1 MTASDPA
8 SALGGS
14 RIHESSQPERP
25 RAKIMCSLGPA
36 TATPEAVR
44 ALVDAGMDAARL
56 NFSHGTHQEHRAHY
70 ERVRA
75 ASDAAGRA
83 VGVMADLS
91 GPKIRLG
98 TFASGP
104 VQLEPGAEF
113 VITTESVAGD
123 AQRVSTTYEGLAR
136 DVKAGDTLLVNDGLV
151 RLEALA
157 SDGVQVTCR
166 VIEGGEVSD
175 HKGINLPGV
184 KLSAPALTPKDL
196 DDLRFALA
204 LGVDLVALSFV
215 RSAASAAEVR
225 RAMDEA
231 GRQVPVYAKLEKPEA
246 VLELDAVVRAFDG
259 LLVARGDLGV
269 EMPLEDVPLVQ
280 KHAVRLARR
289 RARPVIVATQ
299 MLDSMVNRS
308 RPTRAEVSDVANAV
322 LDGAD
327 ALLLTNETTIGRY
340 PAETVATMRRIIAAA
355 EIEDLS
361 GVPAQEGGCTVQE
374 AIARAAAEAARRLGA
389 QALVAFTR
397 SGSTARQLAS
407 HREPVPLFAFT
418 SEPAVRSQLSVVW
431 GVETFVVPDV
441 RTTDEMVV
449 QVTRA
454 MLELGRGEPGDLVV
468 MVAGTPPGA
477 AGSTNS
483 LRVHRL
489 GTG

>member
-1 MTASDPA
+1 MPA
-8 SALGGS
+8 SHPVPTPSPRRPAGAA
-14 RIHESSQPERP
+14 P
-25 RAKIMCSLGPA
+25 RAKIMGSLGPS

-44 ALVDAGMDAARL
+44 ALVEAGMDGARL
-56 NFSHGTHQEHRAHY
+56 NFSHGTHAEHRAHY

-75 ASDAAGRA
+75 AAAAAGRA
-83 VGVMADLS
+83 VGVMADLA

-104 VQLEPGAEF
+104 VRLEPGAEF
-113 VITTESVAGD
+113 VITTRPVAGD
-123 AQRVSTTYEGLAR
+123 AHAVSTTYEGLAR
-136 DVKAGDTLLVNDGLV
+136 DVKAGDTLLVDDGLV
-151 RLEALA
+151 RLEAVA

-166 VIEGGEVSD
+166 VREGGEVSD

-184 KLSAPALTPKDL
+184 QVSAPTLTPKDR
-196 DDLRFALA
+196 DDLGFALA
-204 LGVDLVALSFV
+204 LGVDMVALSFV
-215 RSAASAAEVR
+215 RSAVDAAEVR

-231 GRQVPVYAKLEKPEA
+231 GRRVPVFAKLEKPEA
-246 VLELDAVVRAFDG
+246 VLDLEPIVRAFDG

-280 KHAVRLARR
+280 KHAVRLARE

-299 MLDSMVNRS
+299 MLDSMVSHS

-340 PAETVATMRRIIAAA
+340 PVETVATMRRIVVAA
-355 EIEDLS
+355 EAEDLS
-361 GVPAQEGGCTVQE
+361 PLPAASGTGTVQE
-374 AIARAAAEAARRLGA
+374 AIARAAAEVARRVEA
-389 QALVAFTR
+389 KALVAFTR
-397 SGSTARQLAS
+397 SGSTARQLAA

-418 SEPAVRSQLSVVW
+418 SQPEVRDQLAIVW

-441 RTTDEMVV
+441 RTTDEMVA

-454 MLELGRGEPGDLVV
+454 MLDVGRGEPGDLVV

-489 GTG
+489 GAA

>member
-1 MTASDPA
+1 
-8 SALGGS
+8 
-14 RIHESSQPERP
+14 
-25 RAKIMCSLGPA
+25 MCSLGPS
-36 TATPEAVR
+36 TSTPEAVR

-56 NFSHGTHQEHRAHY
+56 NFSHGTHEEHRAHY

-75 ASDAAGRA
+75 AAQTAGRA

-98 TFASGP
+98 TFPAGP
-104 VQLEPGAEF
+104 VTLEPGAEF
-113 VITTESVAGD
+113 VITTEPVAGD
-123 AQRVSTTYEGLAR
+123 AHSASTTYEGLAR
-136 DVKAGDTLLVNDGLV
+136 DVKAGDTLLVDDGLV
-151 RLEALA
+151 RLQALA
-157 SDGVQVTCR
+157 SDGIRVTCR
-166 VIEGGEVSD
+166 VVEGGRVSD

-184 KLSAPALTPKDL
+184 KVSAPALTPKDL

-204 LGVDLVALSFV
+204 LGVDMVALSFV
-215 RSAASAAEVR
+215 RSATAAADLR

-231 GRQVPVYAKLEKPEA
+231 GRRVPMFAKLEKPEA
-246 VLELDAVVRAFDG
+246 VLEMDAIIKAFDG
-259 LLVARGDLGV
+259 VLVARGDLGV

-280 KHAVRLARR
+280 KHAVRLARG

-299 MLDSMVNRS
+299 MLDSMVSHS

-340 PAETVATMRRIIAAA
+340 PTEAVATMRRIIAAA
-355 EIEDLS
+355 EVEDLS
-361 GVPAQEGGCTVQE
+361 AVPAHQGPCTVQE
-374 AIARAAAEAARRLGA
+374 AVARAAAEVGRRLQA

-397 SGSTARQLAS
+397 SGSTVCQLAS

-418 SEPAVRSQLSVVW
+418 SEPAVRGQLSVVW
-431 GVETFVVPDV
+431 GVETFVVPEV
-441 RTTDEMVV
+441 HTTDEMVE

-454 MLELGRGEPGDLVV
+454 MLDVGRGEPGDLIV

-483 LRVHRL
+483 LRIHRL
-489 GTG
+489 GSR